1 MWMKMIKK
9 RSGRAVICL
18 LAVGLIAA
26 SFLWSTPAFA
36 DDREGR
42 ELISEGLGVRGVY
55 VGRSTADDVAAAYG
69 KDFELVEHGAQA
81 SEMKY
86 AALGLSFFYC
96 REDARKRISE
106 IECRAPF
113 RGFTARGVLLGES
126 SARDVLKA
134 YGQAADPAAG
144 AAGGEAWSYAYPGI
158 RFRVE
163 NRQPGRGEP
172 LNKLL
177 GRKNSKVVAIE
188 VITGQGRSDCGAPKN
203 N

>member
-1 MWMKMIKK
+1 MKWSRRK
-9 RSGRAVICL
+9 VVCL
-18 LAVGLIAA
+18 LAIGLIAA
-26 SFLWSTPAFA
+26 GPARSTPALA

-55 VGRSTADDVAAAYG
+55 VGRSTADDVAATYG

-86 AALGLSFFYC
+86 AALGLSFYYC
-96 REDARKRISE
+96 RDDARKRIFE

-113 RGFTARGVLLGES
+113 RGFTARGVRLGES
-126 SARDVLKA
+126 SAREVLKA
-134 YGQAADPAAG
+134 YGQAEPSAG
-144 AAGGEAWSYAYPGI
+144 ATGAADETWAYDYPGI

-163 NRQPGRGEP
+163 NRQPGRVEP

-177 GRKNSKVVAIE
+177 GKKNSKVVAIH
-188 VITGQGRSDCGAPKN
+188 VRALTGGPDCAPQNVK
-203 N
+203 

>member
-1 MWMKMIKK
+1 MRLKWS
-9 RSGRAVICL
+9 RRVVVCL
-18 LAVGLIAA
+18 LAVGLVAA
-26 SFLWSTPAFA
+26 CLSWSTPAVA

-69 KDFELVEHGAQA
+69 KDFELIEHGTQS

-86 AALGLSFFYC
+86 AALGLSFYYC
-96 REDARKRISE
+96 REDARRRIFRV
-106 IECRAPF
+106 ECRAPF
-113 RGFTARGVLLGES
+113 RGFTARGVRLSES
-126 SARDVLKA
+126 GARDVLKA
-134 YGQAADPAAG
+134 YGQAEPAG
-144 AAGGEAWSYAYPGI
+144 AAGEAWAYEYPGI

-177 GRKNSKVVAIE
+177 GRKNSKVVAID
-188 VITGQGRSDCGAPKN
+188 VVTLKGGSDCLPQNLK
-203 N
+203 

>member
-1 MWMKMIKK
+1 MMRMKWS
-9 RSGRAVICL
+9 RRVFVCL
-18 LAVGLIAA
+18 SAVGLIAA
-26 SFLWSTPAFA
+26 CCSWRASAVA

-55 VGRSTADDVAAAYG
+55 LGRSTADDVAAAYG
-69 KDFELVEHGAQA
+69 KDFELVEQGAQS
-81 SEMKY
+81 SEMRY
-86 AALGLSFFYC
+86 ASLGLSFHYC
-96 REDARKRISE
+96 RADERKRIYE

-134 YGQAADPAAG
+134 YGQAEPAAG
-144 AAGGEAWSYAYPGI
+144 AAWTYEYPGI

-163 NRQPGRGEP
+163 DRQPGRAER

-177 GRKNSKVVAIE
+177 GKKNSKVVAID
-188 VITGQGRSDCGAPKN
+188 VVTLKGGSDCLPQSVK
-203 N
+203 